1 MGSEEKAE
9 TRVNDM
15 QDPIE
20 VPLVVM
26 LEALIHQHR
35 RAYSWSA
42 RISESERK

>member
-9 TRVNDM
+9 TRVNGT
-15 QDPIE
+15 QDQTE

-42 RISESERK
+42 QISESERK